1 MVQHSEKAKE
11 ANLLDTHQPVK
22 AKKPNKLW
30 GVCMFILIVEMCER
44 FCFYTLYN
52 TYPQYLNYAGPG
64 RQGLGMGAAQG
75 MKQSFKMLAYVAP
88 LLGGYLADNVMGRY
102 KTILWFTIC
111 YVVGMVFVA
120 VSAVNPI
127 MESQSIGRSIFVVG
141 SFVFVAF
148 GTGAIKPNVVNFGA
162 EQYDESDPEEAEQQK
177 AYFSYFYL
185 VINIGGLF
193 ASVWMPGL
201 TTSEVT
207 TNNVGNGF
215 FYSYLIAAIAMGV
228 SLLVYL
234 AGTGKY
240 SPASKAVPARSSML
254 SIVSR
259 HVREGARRSWQGKLS
274 ILGLLLVPVYLCVS
288 LAASLAPADLLSIFS
303 TSASS
308 GLSILRLLAL
318 LLCIISCACL
328 IVAHRK
334 NDWIQPPLH
343 GQVEG
348 ELTTDEVRGFFR
360 ALPTIICVTVGFN
373 VCYGGMDIYPIQA
386 CQMDTQ
392 TGLPTWLNAFFFLN
406 PENPQFNSVFY
417 GLGNN
422 IAIIVAIPIVE
433 GLVWP
438 AVRKCRG
445 GRPVSRMTKFNLG
458 FFFCLVSIV
467 VGVIIEDI
475 RRRRSDEG
483 DFVMCPSN
491 FMGPDPQGNN
501 QCFCQLPSGAED
513 ITGNECLLK
522 GGVAL
527 LVSNC
532 AAKNAPMTA
541 MNAWWTFLPFFLT
554 GVGEILVNPVIQEFS
569 YDEVSPRLK
578 SLLMGVTMVVM
589 GCIPAVIGGGF
600 AGFIPDRNLNN
611 GNVNFVFYAYFA
623 CGVLLLLAY
632 WLIALPERDRAH
644 AASHGASAA

>member
-1 MVQHSEKAKE
+1 MGHHVAE
-11 ANLLDTHQPVK
+11 ANLLDKQQP
-22 AKKPNKLW
+22 AQTKKKTSKLW

-52 TYPQYLNYAGPG
+52 TYPQYLNLAGPG
-64 RQGLGMGAAQG
+64 KHGLGMGAAQG
-75 MKQSFKMLAYVAP
+75 MKQSFKMLAYLAP

-102 KTILWFTIC
+102 KTILWFTVC
-111 YVVGMVFVA
+111 YVVGMVMVA
-120 VSAVNPI
+120 VAALNPI
-127 MESQSIGRSIFVVG
+127 MESPEMGQLIFLIG
-141 SFVFVAF
+141 SFVFVSI

-162 EQYDESDPEEAEQQK
+162 EQYDVNDPEEAEQQK

-201 TTSEVT
+201 ATGGVTSD
-207 TNNVGNGF
+207 NVGNGF
-215 FYSYLIAAIAMGV
+215 FYAYLTAAIAMGV
-228 SLLVYL
+228 SLLVYI
-234 AGTGKY
+234 AGTSKY
-240 SPASKAVPARSSML
+240 SPASKAVPARSAML

-259 HVREGARRSWQGKLS
+259 HVLEGARRSWQGKLS
-274 ILGLLLVPVYLCVS
+274 IVGLLLVPVYLGLS
-288 LAASLAPADLLSIFS
+288 LAASLAPANLLAMFA
-303 TSASS
+303 TSGTS

-318 LLCIISCACL
+318 LLLIISSVFL

-334 NDWIQPPLH
+334 NDWIQPPLQ

-348 ELTTDEVRGFFR
+348 ELTTEDVRGFFR

-386 CQMDTQ
+386 CQMDVRS
-392 TGLPTWLNAFFFLN
+392 GLPKWLDDFFLLGGF
-406 PENPQFNSVFY
+406 NPQFNSVFY

-445 GRPVSRMTKFNLG
+445 GRAVSRMTKFNIG
-458 FFFCLVSIV
+458 FFFCLLSIV
-467 VGVIIEDI
+467 VGVVIEDI
-475 RRRRSDEG
+475 RRRRSNDG
-483 DFVMCPSN
+483 DFVMCPPNYMSI
-491 FMGPDPQGNN
+491 PDA
-501 QCFCQLPSGAED
+501 CFCQLPSGAED
-513 ITGNECLLK
+513 ITGNACMQQ
-522 GGVAL
+522 GGIAL
-527 LVSNC
+527 LVSKC
-532 AAKNAPMTA
+532 AALNAPMTA

-554 GVGEILVNPVIQEFS
+554 GVGEILVNPVIQEFA

-589 GCIPAVIGGGF
+589 GCIPAVIGGAF
-600 AGFIPDRNLNN
+600 AGFIPNTNLNN
-611 GNVNFVFYAYFA
+611 GNVNFVFYAYFIF
-623 CGVLLLLAY
+623 GVLLLMAY
-632 WLIALPERDRAH
+632 WAIALPERDSRAL